1 MIEGTLGGAVLNDYE
16 GDAMT
21 LPAARPRRRRRSFAA
36 LVWITACIVAAA
48 PLAACGG
55 RATPEAA
62 PKAAAAAS
70 TSSAADVP
78 AGTWLRSFTGTTVDG
93 KAFNGASLAGKPTVL
108 WFWAPWCP
116 TCLQQAPGVREA
128 FGRYSATMNFL
139 GVAGL
144 DTAANMPA
152 FVQLAKLGTMRSVAD
167 PDGVIWKRF
176 KIKEQSYFVVLD
188 ASGTE
193 VYRGKLHAED
203 VPAKIAAVTA

>member
-1 MIEGTLGGAVLNDYE
+1 
-16 GDAMT
+16 MT
-21 LPAARPRRRRRSFAA
+21 LPAARAQRRLRPSAA
-36 LVWITACIVAAA
+36 LVWTTACIVAAG
-48 PLAACGG
+48 PLTACGG
-55 RATPEAA
+55 SAA
-62 PKAAAAAS
+62 PAPAQQPAAAQPSSAS
-70 TSSAADVP
+70 SSAADAAP

-93 KAFNGASLAGKPTVL
+93 KAFSGASLAGRPTVL

-128 FGRYSATMNFL
+128 FGRYSAKMNFL

-167 PDGVIWKRF
+167 PGGVIWKRF